1 MTPSEPTVRL
11 RPLRTSIMQN
21 AVIWREGGVYHAW
34 KAQRRR
40 GGRGEAIPEDS
51 LQVLKGCQ
59 VETEGNLST

>member
-1 MTPSEPTVRL
+1 
-11 RPLRTSIMQN
+11 MQN

-34 KAQRRR
+34 KAQRRG

>member
-1 MTPSEPTVRL
+1 MVTPSEPTVRL

-34 KAQRRR
+34 KAQS
-40 GGRGEAIPEDS
+40 GGGEAIPEDS